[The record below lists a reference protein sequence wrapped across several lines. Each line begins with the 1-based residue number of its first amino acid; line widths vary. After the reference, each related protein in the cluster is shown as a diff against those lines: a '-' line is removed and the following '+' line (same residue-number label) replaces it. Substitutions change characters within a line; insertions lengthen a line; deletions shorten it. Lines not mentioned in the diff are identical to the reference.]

1 MIDSTILYG
10 IFHQFFTRIFH
21 HVYWI
26 FQHLYG
32 IFQHFYWN
40 PCCNPGPG
48 VCIHLDPA
56 WPCGWTGQC
65 DRPTT
70 WTGAAILGEKTWVVS
85 TITVPI
91 HVHMLNVDMIRI
103 IITYYIYVYLE
114 NIYIYI
120 HIQYVCVW
128 LFNSFPCLYI
138 WGVGPVGSN
147 PECGLSKVL
156 TKSVCFY
163 GLMISQGFLFVFLR
177 LCSIVS
183 YTSTKY
189 YKVFNSIPL
198 QRQFFRV
205 PKATGVPSSF
215 VGSHFYS
222 LPDTICLMHRQLSG
236 QALARRTRIS
246 NGGNGGCSAAS
257 LRLSA
262 GKPMGPS
269 LLLIK
274 TLALT
279 MKHGFC
285 FTGMSWPQH
294 VLMFHVSN

>member
-1 MIDSTILYG
+1 MHS
-10 IFHQFFTRIFH
+10 
-21 HVYWI
+21 
-26 FQHLYG
+26 
-32 IFQHFYWN
+32 
-40 PCCNPGPG
+40 P
-48 VCIHLDPA
+48 
-56 WPCGWTGQC
+56 WPSLALRL
-65 DRPTT
+65 DRPTWPT
-70 WTGAAILGEKTWVVS
+70 DDLDRRCHFGWKNMGGFYHHCTYTC
-85 TITVPI
+85 T
-91 HVHMLNVDMIRI
+91 HVKCWYDTNN
-103 IITYYIYVYLE
+103 YYILYLSISRE
-114 NIYIYI
+114 YIYI

-205 PKATGVPSSF
+205 PKANGVPSSF